1 MILHPCAACAAML
14 NASPG
19 ACPHCGALSTPT
31 KLSRGAAAVLM
42 GLTLVG
48 ADEPDKS
55 NQLQAAYG
63 VPPMDFPSPG
73 LIVQPPPEVTPPEEL
88 VVKPPPELDGDGD
101 GLLLS
106 QGDCDDTNPTIFP
119 GAKERWFDGVDSD
132 CDGKNNR

>member
-1 MILHPCAACAAML
+1 MILHPCGRCGAL
-14 NASPG
+14 LTPSPD
-19 ACPHCGALSTPT
+19 ACPSCGALSTT
-31 KLSRGAAAVLM
+31 NKLSRGAAAVLM

-48 ADEPDKS
+48 ADDPEES
-55 NQLQAAYG
+55 IRVQAAYG
-63 VPPMDFPSPG
+63 LPPIDHLYGPG
-73 LIVQPPPEVTPPEEL
+73 GDGEPQPPEEL
-88 VVKPPPELDGDGD
+88 VKPPPELDGDGD

>member
-19 ACPHCGALSTPT
+19 ACPHCGAISTPS
-31 KLSRGAAAVLM
+31 KLTRGAAAVLM

-48 ADEPDKS
+48 ADEPELATPVQS
-55 NQLQAAYG
+55 AYG
-63 VPPMDFPSPG
+63 VSPTDYLPG
-73 LIVQPPPEVTPPEEL
+73 PGVVALPPEVTSPAEP
-88 VVKPPPELDGDGD
+88 VVERDGDGD